1 MVCFFIVD
9 KFDSNHLWME
19 DTFKTI
25 EKPSEG
31 LFKDKGS
38 RFISYAFPVNSEE
51 EIKELLQ
58 SIKKE
63 HHSARHHCY
72 AWQLGVEK
80 TLFRVNDDGEPSST
94 AGKPILG
101 QIQSFDLTNLLIV
114 VVRYF
119 GGTLLGVSGLIN
131 AYRHAALDAINNAE
145 IVEKIVEKWL
155 LIEFDY
161 SVMNEVMKIF
171 KDEKLPQIDQQFDLS
186 CKVKTH
192 IRLSESNRI
201 EQGLLK
207 IESVD
212 VISIEGQKS
221 KC

>member
-1 MVCFFIVD
+1 
-9 KFDSNHLWME
+9 ME

-25 EKPSEG
+25 KKPSQG
-31 LFKDKGS
+31 LYKDKGS

-51 EIKELLQ
+51 EIREIVQ

-72 AWQLGVEK
+72 AWRIGAEK
-80 TLFRVNDDGEPSST
+80 LLFRVQDDGEPSST

-101 QIQSFDLTNLLIV
+101 QIQSFDLTNILIV

-131 AYRHAALDAINNAE
+131 AYRNAALDAINQAE
-145 IVEKIVEKWL
+145 IIERLVEKWL

-161 SVMNEVMKIF
+161 SVMNEVMKVF
-171 KDEKLPQIDQQFDLS
+171 KDEKLPQIDPQFDLS

-192 IRLSESNRI
+192 IRLGELNRI

-207 IESVD
+207 INSVE
-212 VISIEGQKS
+212 VTPI
-221 KC
+221 

>member
-1 MVCFFIVD
+1 
-9 KFDSNHLWME
+9 ME
-19 DTFKTI
+19 DIFKTI

-51 EIKELLQ
+51 QIREIVQ

-72 AWQLGVEK
+72 AWRLGSDK
-80 TLFRVNDDGEPSST
+80 LLFRTNDDGEPSST

-101 QIQSFDLTNLLIV
+101 QIQSFDLTNILIV

-131 AYRHAALDAINNAE
+131 AYRNAALDAVNQAE
-145 IVEKIVEKWL
+145 IVEKLLEKWFL
-155 LIEFDY
+155 VEFDY
-161 SVMNEVMKIF
+161 GAMNEVMKVF
-171 KDEKLPQIDQQFDLS
+171 KDEKLPQIDPQFDLK
-186 CKVKTH
+186 CIIKTFV
-192 IRLSESNRI
+192 RLSESNQI
-201 EQGLLK
+201 EKSLLK
-207 IESVD
+207 IKSVQVKD
-212 VISIEGQKS
+212 I
-221 KC
+221 